1 MPETLPTETS
11 ERRQS
16 RGSVAEEIPPP
27 SASAFTGSASGLRHP
42 APRTEGTVSAG
53 FRLHLTQVGTGCKH
67 RNNKQP
73 ASSVNEQ
80 GGGLHDGMPPSSH
93 LCFRTTAGHW
103 LSHLLGTPCP
113 ASRFLQF
120 LVYAGVWKR
129 PPTERFGHAPA
140 EGVTG
145 SHQAS
150 SSRSGPR
157 GPPCVAHRVGFAA
170 VCARLCSSPSPF
182 GTRRKWGCSRSR
194 AAWVKTLLRHLLR
207 PWQWHW

>member
-1 MPETLPTETS
+1 MPEALRTETS

-80 GGGLHDGMPPSSH
+80 GGGLHDGTPPSSH
-93 LCFRTTAGHW
+93 LCFRTTAGHR
-103 LSHLLGTPCP
+103 SPAVTSLGTTASCLPIPRIPSLRGCREEATDRAFRTRSSRGSNRLTP
-113 ASRFLQF
+113 GQLQPLRASR
-120 LVYAGVWKR
+120 
-129 PPTERFGHAPA
+129 APSCCSQ
-140 EGVTG
+140 GRVC
-145 SHQAS
+145 
-150 SSRSGPR
+150 SG
-157 GPPCVAHRVGFAA
+157 
-170 VCARLCSSPSPF
+170 LC
-182 GTRRKWGCSRSR
+182 R
-194 AAWVKTLLRHLLR
+194 ALL
-207 PWQWHW
+207 